1 MTLNLHDL
9 SIPFQLALAR
19 ETRSPDI
26 LDILSNSK
34 NNQVLYEVLNNEYT
48 SKNTKEYL
56 ESYLYY
62 WDFSLSA
69 SQDNHVLSLSS
80 DLYSDDLMLLLANET
95 KSVDILKFL
104 ASTHK
109 SFLVRLCAIKN
120 PNLPTEDSHKY
131 FLDLKILLKIK
142 GYSELQ
148 IIQMARSLPESP
160 FIII

>member
-1 MTLNLHDL
+1 MTLKLHDL

-19 ETRSPDI
+19 ETKSPDI
-26 LDILSNSK
+26 LDAMTNSK
-34 NNQVLYEVLNNEYT
+34 NNQVLCEVLNNKYT

-69 SQDNHVLSLSS
+69 SQSNPVLSLSS
-80 DLYSDDLMLLLANET
+80 ELYSDDLMLLLANET

-120 PNLPTEDSHKY
+120 PNLPTEYGHKY
-131 FLDLKILLKIK
+131 LSDLKNLLKIQ
-142 GYSELQ
+142 GFSELK
-148 IIQMARSLPESP
+148 IKQMARSLPESP
-160 FIII
+160 FKII